1 MDDSQDDRLGSVLD
15 GNVVHERRELLLRER
30 WSGVDV
36 RREQQRIDRE
46 VGVMRESWTQ
56 GDISGQ

>member
-1 MDDSQDDRLGSVLD
+1 MNDSQDDRLGSMID

-46 VGVMRESWTQ
+46 IGVMRESWTKR
-56 GDISGQ
+56 DISGQ